1 MNHASKMSVAI
12 TFLAS
17 IAALSS
23 AMAEDAKPV
32 ESTANPTARKAGVEL
47 YVERAQH
54 ESTANP
60 TARTAGAESPEA
72 QRIAFEAALKKA
84 NLDIGNDPKAR
95 AAIVR
100 AIRDK
105 DMVAVDHQLER
116 WFPRKQL
123 TDAKISFEDRT
134 RGQPLDGA
142 NAAKVKV
149 TFEGGCCPLWIKI
162 VFTKL

>member
-12 TFLAS
+12 TLLAS

-32 ESTANPTARKAGVEL
+32 
-47 YVERAQH
+47 

-116 WFPRKQL
+116 WFTRKQL
-123 TDAKISFEDRT
+123 KDAKISFEDRT
-134 RGQPLDGA
+134 RGQALDIA
-142 NAAKVKV
+142 NAAKVKL
-149 TFEGGCCPLWIKI
+149 TIEGGCCPWWIKLI
-162 VFTKL
+162 IWL